1 MRVRLWNAMPIKSFE
16 YFIRST
22 FPDSLFNRFSLIK
35 CHYDSESSLKWSLT
49 RSRAEKK
56 WHASSVQADSPNSI
70 KN

>member
-56 WHASSVQADSPNSI
+56 VARELSSSRFS
-70 KN
+70 KLH